1 MLHRR
6 EIYLQLSRESVP
18 KVPRRIP
25 GAKVRGAEAEG
36 IAVFGAESARLIHL
50 RGRPGERRDEAPAR
64 RTAASARA
72 DVGRVVVDGH
82 GRGGRRAGGGVE
94 IH

>member
-1 MLHRR
+1 LHRR

-36 IAVFGAESARLIHL
+36 IAVFGQRV
-50 RGRPGERRDEAPAR
+50 RG
-64 RTAASARA
+64 
-72 DVGRVVVDGH
+72 
-82 GRGGRRAGGGVE
+82 
-94 IH
+94 